1 MQRSDD
7 LISIRTHEEWKIRRK
22 MEECRERM
30 DSLRRWLLD
39 NTCAPAAEFDE
50 RLAEYHA
57 ENYRYDV
64 LLSQLNTGDNR
75 RKPIPDPLPGRREK
89 RNEK

>member
-30 DSLRRWLLD
+30 DSLRQWLLD
-39 NTCAPAAEFDE
+39 HTSAPAVEFDE

-64 LLSQLNTGDNR
+64 LRSQLNMEGSR
-75 RKPIPDPLPGRREK
+75 KKPIPDHLFGQRK
-89 RNEK
+89 KNSK

>member
-30 DSLRRWLLD
+30 DYLRQWLQD
-39 NTCAPAAEFDE
+39 NTCAPASEFDE

-64 LLSQLNTGDNR
+64 LISQLNTENTR
-75 RKPIPDPLPGRREK
+75 RKNIPDLLPGRRKEK
-89 RNEK
+89 KE

>member
-30 DSLRRWLLD
+30 DTLRRWLLD
-39 NTCAPAAEFDE
+39 NTCATAAEFDE

-57 ENYRYDV
+57 EKYRYDV
-64 LLSQLNTGDNR
+64 LLSQLNAGDNR

>member
-30 DSLRRWLLD
+30 DSLRQWLLD
-39 NTCAPAAEFDE
+39 HTSAPTVEFDE

-64 LLSQLNTGDNR
+64 LLSQLNAGDNR